1 MLIFFIRKKI
11 KKIVEA
17 QNLNNNNFL
26 KKEERFI
33 ENGKI
38 LDENDGIIA
47 AVFMMEIYY
56 RKNIDKKN
64 MKKVLKNELYND
76 IKFIKKMYF
85 IENYLKNREKNGI
98 LYNEYFKS

>member
-1 MLIFFIRKKI
+1 MDSKNNIL
-11 KKIVEA
+11 IVEDHALTLFALKTSLNSQEFIDKIFEASSA
-17 QNLNNNNFL
+17 QD
-26 KKEERFI
+26 
-33 ENGKI
+33 GYKI

-85 IENYLKNREKNGI
+85 IENYLKGKEI
-98 LYNEYFKS
+98 Y